1 MNKEEIL
8 KLYYSQYQLLEKR
21 LIELSEYVTIH
32 PSNYS
37 TFSQQ
42 FISIFLSICSEIDSL
57 LGEFCKIIQPD
68 NKKTFTIADKIK
80 IIIFEYPNLKNL
92 RVQTKFPFET
102 IDLVPFAKYK
112 PNNKEEQEFSEW
124 WWSDYN
130 KVKHNR
136 SEKTKNKRHNNQTE
150 QSENGRQTEQS
161 KNGRYNYQKA
171 NLKNVLNSMAALYV
185 IIYKFKEY
193 LNENML
199 IESNLFSDQITG

>member
-1 MNKEEIL
+1 MNKQEIL

-80 IIIFEYPNLKNL
+80 IIISEYPNFTNH
-92 RVQTKFPFET
+92 RVHTQFPIET
-102 IDLVPFAKYK
+102 IALVPFAKYK

-136 SEKTKNKRHNNQTE
+136 TEKTKNKRHNNQTE
-150 QSENGRQTEQS
+150 QPENGRQTEQS
-161 KNGRYNYQKA
+161 QNIRYNYQKA
-171 NLKNVLNSMAALYV
+171 NLKNVLNSIAALY
-185 IIYKFKEY
+185 IIILKFHEAI
-193 LNENML
+193 NSNMN
-199 IESNLFSDQITG
+199 IESNLFYNQIIG

>member
-57 LGEFCKIIQPD
+57 LDEFCKIILQND
-68 NKKTFTIADKIK
+68 KNKTSGIIDKIK
-80 IIIFEYPNLKNL
+80 TIISRYPNLKNL
-92 RVQTKFPFET
+92 QVQTKFPFERISRT
-102 IDLVPFAKYK
+102 PFCKFEPK
-112 PNNKEEQEFSEW
+112 QPSS

-136 SEKTKNKRHNNQTE
+136 TE
-150 QSENGRQTEQS
+150 QAE
-161 KNGRYNYQKA
+161 NGRYNYQKA
-171 NLKNVLNSMAALYV
+171 NLKNVLDSMAALYV
-185 IIYKFKEY
+185 LICKFKEH

-199 IESNLFSDQITG
+199 IESNLFSDQIIG

>member
-57 LGEFCKIIQPD
+57 LDEFCEIVPQNDKKKKKVSGIVNKI
-68 NKKTFTIADKIK
+68 N
-80 IIIFEYPNLKNL
+80 IIIPRYPNLKHFQ
-92 RVQTKFPFET
+92 VQTKFPFET
-102 IDLVPFAKYK
+102 IYLIPFCKFEPKK
-112 PNNKEEQEFSEW
+112 PST

-130 KVKHNR
+130 QVKHNR
-136 SEKTKNKRHNNQTE
+136 TE
-150 QSENGRQTEQS
+150 QL

-185 IIYKFKEY
+185 IICKFKEY

-199 IESNLFSDQITG
+199 IESNLFSDQIIG